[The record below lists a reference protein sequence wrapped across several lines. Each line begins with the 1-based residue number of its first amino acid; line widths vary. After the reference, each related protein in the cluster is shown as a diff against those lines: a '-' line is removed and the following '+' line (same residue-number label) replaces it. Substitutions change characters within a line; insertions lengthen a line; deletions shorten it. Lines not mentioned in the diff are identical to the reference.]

1 MIQII
6 RIEHPSDGY
15 GIFRSKCTEDD
26 KGNKELSTLFFILSD
41 RHGDGKFKTPHK
53 DNLDLWKD
61 NKQWF
66 CAYKTIEQLIEW
78 ITLEEIKLII
88 KHGFSVLLL
97 EVTEYQEG
105 TDQVIFTKEGIQD
118 SRNLNDLFI

>member
-15 GIFRSKCTEDD
+15 GIFRSKCTEDEQN
-26 KGNKELSTLFFILSD
+26 NKELYDLSMSVCD
-41 RHGDGKFKTPHK
+41 RHGDHKFNTPMN
-53 DNLDLWKD
+53 DNIDLWKD

-105 TDQVIFTKEGIQD
+105 TDQVIFTKGSIQD

>member
-15 GIFRSKCTEDD
+15 GIFRSICTEDR
-26 KGNKELSTLFFILSD
+26 KNNRELYDLSLLLYD
-41 RHGDGKFKTPHK
+41 RHGNNAFKTPHE
-53 DNLDLWKD
+53 DNVDIYED

-66 CAYKTIEQLIEW
+66 CAYKTIEQLLQW
-78 ITLEEIKLII
+78 ITLEEIKAII
-88 KHGFSVLLL
+88 KHGFNILVL

-105 TDQVIFTKEGIQD
+105 RDQVIFTKESIQD
-118 SRNLNDLFI
+118 QRNLNDLFI

>member
-6 RIEHPSDGY
+6 RIEHPSDGH

-26 KGNKELSTLFFILSD
+26 KGNKELFTLSFILSD
-41 RHGDGKFKTPHK
+41 RHGDGKFKTPHE
-53 DNLDLWKD
+53 DTVDIYKD